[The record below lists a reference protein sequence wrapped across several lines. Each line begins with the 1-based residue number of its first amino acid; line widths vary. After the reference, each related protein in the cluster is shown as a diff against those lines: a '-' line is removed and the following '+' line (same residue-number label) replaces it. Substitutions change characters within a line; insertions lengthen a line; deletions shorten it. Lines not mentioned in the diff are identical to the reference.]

1 MRVLNIYKGVQDKG
15 MHIGTPTIFVD
26 VVGSTKHITPNPLNE
41 ETFKEKSQINLGA
54 LNTDFPYH
62 LCAQS
67 TFHLAEKLTPVEV
80 TARILELTKEPS
92 KTEIGGWRNNDNE
105 IHLCFNFIDG
115 VNHSEITQVINGI
128 RRHCN
133 INKLAKLRTVVFN
146 IHGNTLPSLDF
157 LKSLHQ
163 IDNTLKLMRSFTA
176 LFQIVTHHS
185 IGLQYRL
192 EELKEFVYGVI
203 DKDHR
208 IAFLNEVLD
217 EPSLEQTLKIRR
229 AVLDMIPKET
239 DHDFY
244 SSAHND
250 ENYLRDRIG
259 YVLRVAK
266 FYAFS
271 NKNPD
276 IDLIDKC
283 FEYGL
288 CYHPAPINSL
298 GNYNG

>member
-15 MHIGTPTIFVD
+15 MHLGTPTIFVD
-26 VVGSTKHITPNPLNE
+26 VVGSKSYIVPNPLNDI
-41 ETFKEKSQINLGA
+41 TFKQKSQIDLGSY
-54 LNTDFPYH
+54 DSGFPYH

-80 TARILELTKEPS
+80 TARVLELTTEPS
-92 KTEIGGWRNNDNE
+92 LNERGGWSKNDND
-105 IHLCFNFIDG
+105 IHLCFNFIDAI
-115 VNHSEITQVINGI
+115 NHQEVVQVINGI

-146 IHGNTLPSLDF
+146 IHGNSLPSLDF
-157 LKSLHQ
+157 LKALHQ
-163 IDNTLKLMRSFTA
+163 IDNTLKLMRTFTA
-176 LFQIVTHHS
+176 LFQIVTHDS
-185 IGLQYRL
+185 VGLKYDDA
-192 EELKEFVYGVI
+192 ELRDFIYGVI
-203 DKDHR
+203 DRDHR

-217 EPSLEQTLKIRR
+217 ESSLERTLKIRR
-229 AVLDMIPKET
+229 AVLDLIPKET
-239 DHDFY
+239 DRDFY
-244 SSAHND
+244 SAAHND
-250 ENYLRDRIG
+250 ENFLRDRIA

-271 NKNPD
+271 NTNPD

-288 CYHPAPINSL
+288 CYHPVPINSL
-298 GNYNG
+298 GKYHG